1 MKSVRLLLG
10 TALALMLSLCLLLPV
25 RADFSDV
32 PADHWAY
39 AYVERAEEAG
49 AVNGVGGGLFD
60 PESSVTEAQFCAML
74 LRTLSG
80 VPVDNYDPGTRW
92 YDPYMA
98 AAADTGLT
106 ADVFSSPDAPL
117 SRCQMAQIMFNLVR
131 GPRDEAR
138 AAEVLA
144 SVPDG
149 FTVPNSFRYAVAFVY
164 SAGLIRGM
172 DAAGSFR
179 GDLPMTRAQA
189 AAVWCRLADYLEE
202 FGVNDEIPGESAEPG
217 NPGEP
222 EIEDVPPEQ
231 TDPESAE
238 PVPEDTAEI
247 TEETGLL
254 TVDGLQYRIGMSA
267 DELTGLAGEPDEILE
282 AFGGFRWYVFGTEDY
297 LNRFF
302 AAGVA
307 EDRTVTLLSAGKAF
321 SCAYMGQPIAW
332 GDTVGGLPHG
342 SRASDVTAEGRDTQM
357 HLYLDKNDGYILH
370 MVYLAE
376 NQYMKVRYYAESF
389 SATKEQCAG
398 EAKML
403 LHLTNAFRAAHGV
416 RSMMWDPVAEE
427 AARLHAEDMTAG
439 SYFSHNSADG
449 RSPGDR
455 LKAAG
460 MTSWHTYGEN
470 IANAYWGAVESH
482 AGWIASE
489 GHRANLLKEGYTRF
503 GAGFGYDGYVVNSVE
518 DFYAEMGE

>member
-1 MKSVRLLLG
+1 MKSVRAMLTG
-10 TALALMLSLCLLLPV
+10 ALALILSLCLLLPA

-32 PADHWAY
+32 PAEHWAHD
-39 AYVERAEEAG
+39 YVQRAEEAG
-49 AVNGVGGGLFD
+49 AVNGVGGGRFD

-74 LRTLSG
+74 LRTLSD
-80 VPVDNYDPGTRW
+80 VSIEAYDPGTRW

-98 AAADTGLT
+98 AAADTGLS
-106 ADVFSSPDAPL
+106 ADVLSPSPDTPL

-131 GPRDEAR
+131 GPRDAEN
-138 AAEVLA
+138 AAAVLA
-144 SVPDG
+144 TIPDG
-149 FTVPNSFRYAVAFVY
+149 FTLPEGFRYAVAFVY

-189 AAVWCRLADYLEE
+189 AAVWCRLADYLAE
-202 FGVNDEIPGESAEPG
+202 FGVNDEVPS
-217 NPGEP
+217 EP
-222 EIEDVPPEQ
+222 ENPAGSVNADVPPEN
-231 TDPESAE
+231 AE
-238 PVPEDTAEI
+238 PVPEIPSEPA
-247 TEETGLL
+247 EETGVL
-254 TVDGLQYRIGMSA
+254 TVNDVQYRIGMTS

-302 AAGVA
+302 AAGVT
-307 EDRTVTLLSAGKAF
+307 EGRTVALLSAGESF
-321 SCAYMGQPIAW
+321 SCTYMGQPMAW

-357 HLYLDKNDGYILH
+357 HLYLDKNDGYGLH
-370 MVYLAE
+370 MIYLAE

-389 SATKEQCAG
+389 GATKEQCAG

-403 LHLTNAFRAAHGV
+403 LHLTNAFRTAHGV
-416 RSMMWDPVAEE
+416 RPMMWDPVAEE
-427 AARLHAEDMTAG
+427 AARLHAEDMTFG
-439 SYFSHNSADG
+439 SYFSHESADG
-449 RSPGDR
+449 RSAGDR

-460 MTSWHTYGEN
+460 MTSWRTYGEN

-482 AGWIASE
+482 AGWISSE
-489 GHRANLLKEGYTRF
+489 GHRANLLKDGYTRF
-503 GAGFGYDGYVVNSVE
+503 GAGFGCDGYVVNSVE

>member
-10 TALALMLSLCLLLPV
+10 TALALALSVCLLLPA

-80 VPVDNYDPGTRW
+80 VPMENYDPGTRW

-98 AAADTGLT
+98 AAEDTGLT
-106 ADVFSSPDAPL
+106 ADVFASPDTPL

-131 GPRDEAR
+131 GPRDEAG

-149 FTVPNSFRYAVAFVY
+149 FMVPNSFRYAVAFVY

-202 FGVNDEIPGESAEPG
+202 FGVNDEIPGEPAEPS

-222 EIEDVPPEQ
+222 EIVDVPPEQ
-231 TDPESAE
+231 ADPEPSD
-238 PVPEDTAEI
+238 PVPEEAAEI

-254 TVDGLQYRIGMSA
+254 SVDGLQYRIGMSTG
-267 DELTGLAGEPDEILE
+267 ELTGLAGEPDEILE

-307 EDRTVTLLSAGKAF
+307 
-321 SCAYMGQPIAW
+321 
-332 GDTVGGLPHG
+332 
-342 SRASDVTAEGRDTQM
+342 DVTASAFGTGR
-357 HLYLDKNDGYILH
+357 
-370 MVYLAE
+370 AE
-376 NQYMKVRYYAESF
+376 A
-389 SATKEQCAG
+389 SAP
-398 EAKML
+398 
-403 LHLTNAFRAAHGV
+403 
-416 RSMMWDPVAEE
+416 S
-427 AARLHAEDMTAG
+427 AARAKSDAE
-439 SYFSHNSADG
+439 
-449 RSPGDR
+449 
-455 LKAAG
+455 
-460 MTSWHTYGEN
+460 
-470 IANAYWGAVESH
+470 
-482 AGWIASE
+482 
-489 GHRANLLKEGYTRF
+489 
-503 GAGFGYDGYVVNSVE
+503 AGFAGASGRVWPSWKSRTVSSESGSAASIVAKGGVV
-518 DFYAEMGE
+518 AK